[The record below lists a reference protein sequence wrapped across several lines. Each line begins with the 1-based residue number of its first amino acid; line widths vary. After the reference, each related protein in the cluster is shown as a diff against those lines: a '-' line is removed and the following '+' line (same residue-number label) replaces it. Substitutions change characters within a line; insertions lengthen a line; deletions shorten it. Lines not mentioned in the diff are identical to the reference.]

1 MVSWG
6 LSHMHSKEYELV
18 VSGKKIIAQFSDLAE
33 QANGSVILKCDDTV
47 VLATAVISKSGKN
60 NPGFF
65 NLTVDY
71 LEKYYAA
78 GLILGGQYNKREG
91 RPSDEAILSSR
102 IIDRTIRPLFEHHI
116 KNAVQV
122 IITVL
127 SVGKADPGVLSINA
141 ASLAL
146 GVSDIPWAGPVG
158 AVHVSRVK
166 GAPAKEIKYDEYV
179 PHNGESGYELD
190 LTICG
195 KDGNICM
202 IEAMAYEEKEEDL
215 GIAFDV
221 AVGYISEIEAWQKK
235 IIAEIGKTKLPMMKP
250 EIPAAVSQLFKET
263 MEPKLETGLFSPE
276 GKKNMYAY
284 EDEWK
289 ALLSEKFDDDATT
302 GIGMDLLN
310 DTIDKIVHENALA
323 GKRAD
328 GRGMKDVRALYAKAG
343 GVSPVLHGSGIFYRG
358 ETHVL
363 SALTLGGPDDMYM
376 LDGMEVRG
384 AKRFMHHY
392 NFPPYSAGETGRVGG
407 LNRRE
412 MGHGM
417 LAEKALVP
425 VIPSKMDFPYTI
437 RVVSESMASN
447 GSTSQASICAA
458 SVALMD
464 GGVPIKRPVA
474 GIALGA
480 MIDEKN
486 SANYKILT
494 DIQGPEDH
502 HGDMDFKVAGTRE
515 GVTALQLDIKV
526 GGIPPT
532 ILKEALID
540 AKTARLKILD
550 TIEKEIPTPRADIS
564 ANAPKIL
571 ILKIKTDQ
579 IGLVIGG
586 GGKTV
591 NGIKD
596 KTGAEITLEDDG
608 TVFITGKNGSA
619 EKAKEMVE
627 AIVKE
632 WKMGDT
638 AEGEIIKI
646 LEIGAVVALSQY
658 ADGLVHISEI
668 APFRVNKVTDV
679 LKEGMRVPVK
689 IVGVDRERG
698 RISLSIKEADKNFVK
713 NPYPAPAPRP
723 ATPPPV
729 QQ

>member
-1 MVSWG
+1 
-6 LSHMHSKEYELV
+6 MHKKEYELV
-18 VSGKKIIAQFSDLAE
+18 IAGKKMIAEFSDLAD
-33 QANGSVILKCDDTV
+33 QANGSVMLKCEDTV
-47 VLATAVISKSGKN
+47 VLATAVMSKSGKG

-102 IIDRTIRPLFEHHI
+102 IIDRTIRPLFAHSI

-122 IITVL
+122 VITVL
-127 SVGKADPGVLSINA
+127 SVGKADPGVLAVNA

-158 AVHVSRVK
+158 AVHIGRVK
-166 GAPAKEIKYDEYV
+166 GAPAGEIKYDEYV

-195 KDGNICM
+195 KDGKICM
-202 IEAMAYEEKEEDL
+202 IEAMTYEESEEDL
-215 GIAFDV
+215 GKAFDI
-221 AVGYISEIEAWQKK
+221 AVSHITELENWQKK
-235 IIAEIGKTKLPMMKP
+235 MIAEIGKQKMVIEKP
-250 EIPAAVSQLFKET
+250 ELPVG
-263 MEPKLETGLFSPE
+263 MTGLFDEVMTPKLASGVFSKD

-284 EDEWK
+284 EEEWK
-289 ALLSEKFDDDATT
+289 ALLEEKYPDDDKVV
-302 GIGMDLLN
+302 GQGMDYLN
-310 DTIDKIVHENALA
+310 EAIDKIVHEGALKEN
-323 GKRAD
+323 KRAD
-328 GRGMKDVRALYAKAG
+328 GRAMDEVRNIFAQAG

-363 SALTLGGPDDMYM
+363 STLTLGGPDDMYK

-384 AKRFMHHY
+384 DKRFMHHY
-392 NFPPYSAGETGRVGG
+392 NFPPYSAGETGRMGG

-412 MGHGM
+412 LGHGM

-437 RVVSESMASN
+437 RLVSESMASN
-447 GSTSQASICAA
+447 GSTSQASICG
-458 SVALMD
+458 SSIALMD

-474 GIALGA
+474 GLALGV
-480 MIDEKN
+480 MIDEKDE
-486 SANYKILT
+486 SNYKILS

-526 GGIPPT
+526 GGIPVS
-532 ILKEALID
+532 ILKEALVQG
-540 AKTARLKILD
+540 KEARLKILD
-550 TIEKEIPTPRADIS
+550 VIEKEIPAPRADIS
-564 ANAPKIL
+564 PNAPKIL
-571 ILKIKTDQ
+571 IMKIKTDQ

-619 EKAKEMVE
+619 EAAKKMVE

-632 WKMGDT
+632 WRVGDM
-638 AEGEIIKI
+638 AEGEVVKI
-646 LEIGAVVALSQY
+646 LEIGAVVALSDY
-658 ADGLVHISEI
+658 TDGLVHISEI
-668 APFRVNKVTDV
+668 APFRINKVTDV
-679 LKEGMRVPVK
+679 LQEGVKVPVK
-689 IVGVDRERG
+689 VIAIDKERG
-698 RISLSIKEADKNFVK
+698 RISLSIREANKDFIK
-713 NPYPAPAPRP
+713 NPYPP
-723 ATPPPV
+723 ATPKPTPPPAA
-729 QQ
+729 Q

>member
-1 MVSWG
+1 
-6 LSHMHSKEYELV
+6 MHKKEYELV
-18 VSGKKIIAQFSDLAE
+18 IAGKKIVAEFSDLAD
-33 QANGSVILKCDDTV
+33 QANGSVMLKCEDTV
-47 VLATAVISKSGKN
+47 VLATAVMSKSGKG

-102 IIDRTIRPLFEHHI
+102 IIDRTIRPLFAHYI

-122 IITVL
+122 VITVL
-127 SVGKADPGVLSINA
+127 SVGKADPGVLAVNA

-158 AVHVSRVK
+158 AVHIGRVK
-166 GAPAKEIKYDEYV
+166 GAPAGEIKYDEYV

-195 KDGNICM
+195 KDGKICM
-202 IEAMAYEEKEEDL
+202 IEAMTYEESEEDL
-215 GIAFDV
+215 GKAFDI
-221 AVGYISEIEAWQKK
+221 AVSHITELENWQKK
-235 IIAEIGKTKLPMMKP
+235 MIAEIGKQKMVIEKP
-250 EIPAAVSQLFKET
+250 ELPVG
-263 MEPKLETGLFSPE
+263 MTGLFDEVMTPKLASGVFSKD

-284 EDEWK
+284 EEEWK
-289 ALLSEKFDDDATT
+289 ALLEEKYPDDDKVV
-302 GIGMDLLN
+302 GQGMDYLN
-310 DTIDKIVHENALA
+310 EAIDKIVHEGALKEN
-323 GKRAD
+323 KRAD
-328 GRGMKDVRALYAKAG
+328 GRAMDEVRNIFAQAG

-363 SALTLGGPDDMYM
+363 STLTLGGPDDMYK

-384 AKRFMHHY
+384 DKRFMHHY
-392 NFPPYSAGETGRVGG
+392 NFPPYSAGETGRMGG

-412 MGHGM
+412 LGHGM

-437 RVVSESMASN
+437 RLVSESMASN
-447 GSTSQASICAA
+447 GSTSQASICG
-458 SVALMD
+458 SSIALMD

-474 GIALGA
+474 GLALGV
-480 MIDEKN
+480 MIDEKDE
-486 SANYKILT
+486 SNYKILS

-526 GGIPPT
+526 GGIPVS
-532 ILKEALID
+532 ILKEALVQG
-540 AKTARLKILD
+540 KEARLKILD
-550 TIEKEIPTPRADIS
+550 VIEKEIPAPRADIS
-564 ANAPKIL
+564 PNAPKIL
-571 ILKIKTDQ
+571 IMKIKTDQ

-619 EKAKEMVE
+619 EAAKKMVE

-632 WKMGDT
+632 WRVGDM
-638 AEGEIIKI
+638 AEGEVVKI
-646 LEIGAVVALSQY
+646 LEIGAVVALSDY
-658 ADGLVHISEI
+658 TDGLVHISEI
-668 APFRVNKVTDV
+668 APFRINKVTDV
-679 LKEGMRVPVK
+679 LQEGVKVPVK
-689 IVGVDRERG
+689 VIAIDKERG
-698 RISLSIKEADKNFVK
+698 RISLSIREANKDFIK
-713 NPYPAPAPRP
+713 NPYPP
-723 ATPPPV
+723 ATPKPTPPPAA
-729 QQ
+729 Q